1 MRIWIQLGGLFGGL
15 SVLLGAFG
23 AHSLKNHLTQQKLD
37 VFQTATQYQFFH
49 SLALVLVGLLAL
61 QAGEQDRK
69 KINRAGKFF
78 TAGILLFSGS
88 LYILA
93 FDGPRFFGPI
103 TPIGGLSLII
113 GWSLL
118 AFSISKK

>member
-15 SVLLGAFG
+15 SVLLGAFA
-23 AHSLKNHLTQQKLD
+23 AHSLKDHLTQQKLD

-49 SLALVLVGLLAL
+49 SLALVLVGILAL

-113 GWSLL
+113 GWFLL

>member
-15 SVLLGAFG
+15 SVLMGAFG

-37 VFQTATQYQFFH
+37 VFQTAVQYQFFH
-49 SLALVLVGLLAL
+49 SLALVLVGILAL
-61 QAGEQDRK
+61 QAAEQDRK

-78 TAGILLFSGS
+78 TAGILLFCGS

-113 GWSLL
+113 GWFLL
-118 AFSISKK
+118 AFSLSKK

>member
-1 MRIWIQLGGLFGGL
+1 MRIWIRLGGIFGGL

-49 SLALVLVGLLAL
+49 SLALVLAGILAL

-93 FDGPRFFGPI
+93 FDGPKFFGPI

-113 GWSLL
+113 GWFLL

>member
-23 AHSLKNHLTQQKLD
+23 AHSLKDHLTQQKLD

-49 SLALVLVGLLAL
+49 SLALVLVGILAL

>member
-49 SLALVLVGLLAL
+49 SLALVLVGILAL

-69 KINRAGKFF
+69 KINRAGIFF

>member
-15 SVLLGAFG
+15 SVFLGAFG

-49 SLALVLVGLLAL
+49 SLALVLVGILAL

-93 FDGPRFFGPI
+93 FDGPKFFGPI

>member
-15 SVLLGAFG
+15 SVLMGAFG

-37 VFQTATQYQFFH
+37 VFQTAAQYQFFH
-49 SLALVLVGLLAL
+49 SLALVLVGILAL

-93 FDGPRFFGPI
+93 FDGPRLFGPI

-113 GWSLL
+113 GWFLL
-118 AFSISKK
+118 AFAISKK

>member
-15 SVLLGAFG
+15 SVLMGAFG

-37 VFQTATQYQFFH
+37 VFQTAAQYQFFH
-49 SLALVLVGLLAL
+49 SLALVLVGILAL

-103 TPIGGLSLII
+103 TPLGGLSLII
-113 GWSLL
+113 GWFLL
-118 AFSISKK
+118 AFSLSKK

>member
-1 MRIWIQLGGLFGGL
+1 MRIWIQLGGIFGGL
-15 SVLLGAFG
+15 SVLMGAFG
-23 AHSLKNHLTQQKLD
+23 AHSVKDHLTPQKLD
-37 VFQTATQYQFFH
+37 VFHTASHYMFYH

-78 TAGILLFSGS
+78 AAGILLFCGS

-93 FDGPRFFGPI
+93 FDGPRYFGPI
-103 TPIGGLSLII
+103 TPIGGLSFII
-113 GWSLL
+113 GWFLL
-118 AFSISKK
+118 AFSLSKK

>member
-1 MRIWIQLGGLFGGL
+1 MRLRLVNARLTAKYGF
-15 SVLLGAFG
+15 SV
-23 AHSLKNHLTQQKLD
+23 
-37 VFQTATQYQFFH
+37 
-49 SLALVLVGLLAL
+49 LAL
-61 QAGEQDRK
+61 QAAEQDRK

>member
-1 MRIWIQLGGLFGGL
+1 MRIWIQLDGLFGGL

-49 SLALVLVGLLAL
+49 SLALVLVGILAL

-69 KINRAGKFF
+69 KINRAGIFF

-113 GWSLL
+113 GWFLL

>member
-1 MRIWIQLGGLFGGL
+1 MNIWIRLGALGGGMG
-15 SVLLGAFG
+15 VLLGAFA
-23 AHSLKNHLTQQKLD
+23 AHSLKDHLTQQKLD

-49 SLALVLVGLLAL
+49 SLALVLVGILAL
-61 QAGEQDRK
+61 QAAEQDRK

>member
-37 VFQTATQYQFFH
+37 VFQTAAQYQFFH
-49 SLALVLVGLLAL
+49 SLALVLVGILAL

-113 GWSLL
+113 GWFLL